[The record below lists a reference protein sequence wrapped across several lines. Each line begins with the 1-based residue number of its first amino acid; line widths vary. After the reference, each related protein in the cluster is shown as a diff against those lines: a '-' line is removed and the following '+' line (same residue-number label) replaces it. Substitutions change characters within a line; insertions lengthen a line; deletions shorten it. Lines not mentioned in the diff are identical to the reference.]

1 MNWVVSILIV
11 APAAGFLCYLIT
23 KVAGRVFL
31 AWPDVL
37 TETRRTVNVKKGT
50 VIVAWILALAVLVGA
65 SGAAMVWLVNHL

>member
-1 MNWVVSILIV
+1 MNWAVAILIV
-11 APAAGFLCYLIT
+11 APTAAFLCYLIT

-37 TETRRTVNVKKGT
+37 TETRRTVNAKKGT